1 MAVHCGA
8 VWVNWYHQWMTLRN
22 IDSLCFPISFIVSVI
37 FFSLVNEHVAYEDTS
52 SMARKQHSGH
62 NFWLQL
68 WSAPDSPHRE
78 NRTFLQLRVC
88 AGHVRLAL
96 YCCSCPLPQE
106 GKVLSM
112 NFHSSW
118 PVTFFSW
125 RCWGGG
131 GGRRTEKQLHPAWSH
146 WKVSLA
152 TMTFPWLIAPIQHVL
167 IIRYVCTWVSLLR
180 SAMLFGEARRWAGRR
195 VGAIVPPLA
204 LPPWCSLC
212 AVGWFSSPSVPTP
225 SHHLTN
231 SSASGNLMEEV
242 CCLAEQA
249 QWACFTLPCLFKA
262 FWSSYSSD
270 IQLFYI
276 RCELFRDVCNQ
287 PDFLVIEVRENM
299 MGHFPKS
306 PTLLKVHEKEIFWA
320 G

>member
-1 MAVHCGA
+1 MECSRQPTQGKSDIFAAAGLCWPRALG
-8 VWVNWYHQWMTLRN
+8 TL
-22 IDSLCFPISFIVSVI
+22 L
-37 FFSLVNEHVAYEDTS
+37 
-52 SMARKQHSGH
+52 
-62 NFWLQL
+62 LQL
-68 WSAPDSPHRE
+68 PTAPRRQGIEHEFPQLVAC
-78 NRTFLQLRVC
+78 NLFLLEM
-88 AGHVRLAL
+88 L
-96 YCCSCPLPQE
+96 
-106 GKVLSM
+106 
-112 NFHSSW
+112 
-118 PVTFFSW
+118 
-125 RCWGGG
+125 GG

-249 QWACFTLPCLFKA
+249 QWACFALPCLFKA

-299 MGHFPKS
+299 MGRFPKS